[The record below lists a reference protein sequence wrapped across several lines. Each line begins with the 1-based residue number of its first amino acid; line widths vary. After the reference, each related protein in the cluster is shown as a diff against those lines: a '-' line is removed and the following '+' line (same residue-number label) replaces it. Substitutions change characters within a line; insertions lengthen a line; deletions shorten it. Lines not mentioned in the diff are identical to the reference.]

1 MMEKEINFKS
11 LRKFNLTMGLLH
23 AIQGG
28 IMLYFALAIEKIS
41 NFKPPVYSNYLTFDT
56 TAMRL
61 VTDNKKIFDF
71 PFAIG
76 VAIFLFLSALF
87 HFIIVA
93 PRSNEVYN
101 SSISKGMNPFRWIEY
116 SLSSS
121 VMITLIAL
129 LFGIYDIGLLIAIF
143 ILNASM
149 NLFGLL
155 MEQINQYTQ
164 KTSWS
169 AFVFGSIAGI
179 GPWIII
185 VLYAFGNSSLDKV
198 PWFVYAIFGS
208 YFVFF
213 NLFPINMVLQ
223 YKKIGKW
230 RNYIYGE
237 RAYIILSLVAKTV
250 LAWLVFSG
258 VMQPS

>member
-1 MMEKEINFKS
+1 MVKEINFKS
-11 LRKFNLTMGLLH
+11 LRRFNLIMGLLH
-23 AIQGG
+23 GIQGF
-28 IMLYFALAIEKIS
+28 IMLYFALAIDKIS
-41 NFKPPVYSNYLTFDT
+41 SFKPPVYSNFLKFDT
-56 TAMRL
+56 ATMRL
-61 VTDNKKIFDF
+61 VTDNKKIFDV
-71 PFAIG
+71 PFA
-76 VAIFLFLSALF
+76 VCVSIFLFLSALF
-87 HFIIVA
+87 HFIIVM

-101 SSISKGMNPFRWIEY
+101 QNIGKGMNPFRWVEY

-121 VMITLIAL
+121 MMIALIAL

-143 ILNASM
+143 MLNASM
-149 NLFGLL
+149 NFFGLL

-169 AFVFGSIAGI
+169 AFVFGALAGI
-179 GPWIII
+179 APWIII

-223 YKKIGKW
+223 YKKVGKW
-230 RNYIYGE
+230 KNYIYGE
-237 RAYIILSLVAKTV
+237 RAYIILSLVAKSV

>member
-1 MMEKEINFKS
+1 MMSTEINFKS
-11 LRKFNLTMGLLH
+11 LRRFNLIMGILH
-23 AIQGG
+23 LIQGSA
-28 IMLYFALAIEKIS
+28 MLFLAISIDKFSGFKLPVFS
-41 NFKPPVYSNYLTFDT
+41 NFLKFDT
-56 TAMRL
+56 TSMRL
-61 VTDNKKIFDF
+61 VTDNNKMFDV
-71 PFAIG
+71 PFAIC
-76 VAIFLFLSALF
+76 VSSFLFISALF
-87 HFIIVA
+87 HFIIVLPKCNDA
-93 PRSNEVYN
+93 YN
-101 SSISKGMNPFRWIEY
+101 RYLGKGMNPFRWYEY

-121 VMITLIAL
+121 VMIVLIAL
-129 LFGIYDIGLLIAIF
+129 LFGVYDIGLLIAIF

-169 AFVFGSIAGI
+169 AFIFGSLAGI
-179 GPWIII
+179 GPWIVI
-185 VLYAFGNSSLDKV
+185 VMYAFGNSDLSKV

-237 RAYIILSLVAKTV
+237 RAYVILSLVAKSV
-250 LAWLVFSG
+250 LAWLVFAG
-258 VMQPS
+258 VMQP

>member
-1 MMEKEINFKS
+1 MTKEINYKS
-11 LRKFNLTMGLLH
+11 LRSFNLTMGVLH
-23 AIQGG
+23 FLQGAL
-28 IMLYFALAIEKIS
+28 MLYFAFAIDKINS
-41 NFKPPVYSNYLTFDT
+41 FKLPVYSNFLKFDT
-56 TAMRL
+56 ATMRL
-61 VTDNKKIFDF
+61 VTDNKKIFDV
-71 PFAIG
+71 PFAVG
-76 VAIFLFLSALF
+76 VSLFLLMSALF
-87 HFIIVA
+87 HFIIVM
-93 PRSNEVYN
+93 PKSNDVYN
-101 SSISKGMNPFRWIEY
+101 QKLAKGINPFRWIEY
-116 SLSSS
+116 SISSS
-121 VMITLIAL
+121 LMITLIAL
-129 LFGIYDIGLLIAIF
+129 LFGVYDVGLLIAIF

-155 MEQINQYTQ
+155 MEQINQYTT

-169 AFVFGSIAGI
+169 AFVFGSLAGI

-198 PWFVYAIFGS
+198 PWFVYAVFGS

-230 RNYIYGE
+230 QSYIYGE
-237 RAYIILSLVAKTV
+237 RVYIILSLVAKTV

-258 VMQPS
+258 VMQPT